1 MYELTVAIQ
10 AAKAAGA
17 YIQAQAAG
25 AHTAV
30 PTAGTA
36 QSPGRSPIEAI
47 IKTSP
52 VDLVTLVDKE
62 SERIIR
68 TIILEAFP
76 DHEVFGEEGGGATE
90 AESLWI
96 VDPLDGTVNFIES
109 FPFYAV
115 SIALVRDGKVVA
127 GVVYDPIR
135 DECFAAVRGQGATL
149 NGAPIAVDGARSL
162 GEAVIASRTPRDYR
176 SDELQN
182 AEAWVDV
189 AQRVR
194 GMRCMGA
201 STLELAWVAAGRIS
215 AFWEMLLMPWDRAAG
230 SLLIEEA
237 GGVVTTPLG
246 EALPLWSM
254 VGALGANPAIHAEL
268 VERIMAQT
276 PANLAARLDEEM
288 ALA

>member
-1 MYELTVAIQ
+1 MRELSVAIA
-10 AAKAAGA
+10 AAKLAGA
-17 YIQAQAAG
+17 YIQEQAK
-25 AHTAV
+25 
-30 PTAGTA
+30 
-36 QSPGRSPIEAI
+36 GRPEAI
-47 IKTSP
+47 IKSSP
-52 VDLVTLVDKE
+52 VDLVTLVDRE

-68 TIILEAFP
+68 EAILAAFP

-115 SIALVRDGKVVA
+115 SIALVREGRVLV

-135 DECFAAVRGQGATL
+135 DECFAAVRGHGATL
-149 NGAPIAVDGARSL
+149 NGAPIQVDGANAL
-162 GEAVIASRTPRDYR
+162 GEAIIASRTPRDYR

-182 AEAWVDV
+182 AEAWM
-189 AQRVR
+189 ACAARSR

-230 SLLIEEA
+230 SLLIQEA
-237 GGVVTTPLG
+237 GGIVTTPLG
-246 EALPLWSM
+246 EELPLWSM
-254 VGALGANPAIHAEL
+254 VGALGANPSVHAEL
-268 VERIMAQT
+268 VELIREET
-276 PANLAARLDEEM
+276 PPDLVARLDAEL